1 MSFFLKS
8 LVTVILGTV
17 LGLAAT
23 WAVAF
28 RGDMPGGID
37 DGPWRTNLSIG
48 SAAGD
53 MRTRAAV
60 ALHGL
65 LALNRS
71 ETIYYSATT
80 DDSGARLDGACTYGI
95 VGRDPDSRWWSI
107 TAYGADDYL
116 IANAAGHYSVS
127 KNSVARD
134 SAGAFVA
141 DVSASSR
148 AANWIPV
155 AKAPFSLTLRLYNPG
170 AGVAADPAHAAL
182 PKIEKVSCS

>member
-1 MSFFLKS
+1 MSLLLKS
-8 LVTVILGTV
+8 LAVLILGIV

-28 RGDMPGGID
+28 RGDMPGGIA

-65 LALNRS
+65 FALNRS
-71 ETIYYSATT
+71 ETLYYTAQT
-80 DDSGARLDGACTYGI
+80 DDAGALLDGGCSYRVA
-95 VGRDPDSRWWSI
+95 GRDPDARWWSV
-107 TAYGADDYL
+107 TAYGADDFL
-116 IANAAGHYSVS
+116 IPNAAKRYSVS

-134 SAGAFVA
+134 A
-141 DVSASSR
+141 DGSFAAEVSAAPR
-148 AANWIPV
+148 ARNWIPV

-170 AGVAADPAHAAL
+170 QSAAADPAHARL
-182 PKIEKVSCS
+182 PKIEKVSCG